1 LLEEITSK
9 KELAKY
15 TKIFQSGEYL
25 FFEGDES
32 QGLYVL
38 VSGHVEILI
47 GTQKLGEMS
56 EPGTVFGELS
66 LLLGTKRTASIR
78 AENEVKV
85 LFLPRD
91 QLTTFFSE
99 YPSLWRKISTYLA
112 QRLDETSQ
120 ALSGLKNFCD
130 KIPDAMM
137 MVDGNG
143 KIRIWNAAAEKLYG
157 MDWHQMHERSA
168 EDIYEDPNIF
178 RRLLEEVQ
186 SKYAVKERVLKIRH
200 PQTGD
205 RYISTSITALYDPH
219 RSFQGYLSVGRDVT
233 RTHHLEKKYQRA
245 RRWLIPSIV
254 MVALLGAAVVI
265 GYRYFLKNVQI
276 TDIRKV
282 EVSNQLA
289 KDYFFLDSL
298 LAGPFRNGNRAEV
311 TEIMKQFFHVQNT
324 VACPYSGLIL
334 LDKDK
339 KVFASYIRTPQ
350 VKVNTLVGD
359 SYSSIEFQGSEDSVQ
374 KVLRVYRTDK
384 EHPMGREGIEIA
396 FELKKNGEFL
406 GWLLFQMDMACLASS
421 HGVDENDL
429 KNFQIRGE

>member
-91 QLTTFFSE
+91 QLTSFFSE